1 MPNQI
6 LESTNTHTAETV
18 RQSGSRIS
26 LALLLVAVSMPP
38 IFIALIATMECQQRH
53 YVASNWGGIVVL
65 SSIFIYSFGKLPRM
79 TSAEIARLQFGS
91 RIEGFCY
98 LVCRKFFD
106 RPLFLHDS
114 A

>member
-1 MPNQI
+1 MPVQT
-6 LESTNTHTAETV
+6 LESTNTRTAETV

-38 IFIALIATMECQQRH
+38 IFIALIATMGCQQRH
-53 YVASNWGGIVVL
+53 DVASNFGGIVVL
-65 SSIFIYSFGKLPRM
+65 SSIFIYSFGKLPRT
-79 TSAEIARLQFGS
+79 TSAEIPSLRLGS
-91 RIEGFCY
+91 RIEGFCH

-106 RPLFLHDS
+106 RPLFLHNS